1 MDAGESLKQKKSAVD
16 TALDSILAGDGSV
29 LSQAMRYA
37 VLSGGKRFRPLLTLS
52 AGESFGADQK
62 TVLPFAC
69 AIELIHNYSLI
80 HDDLP
85 CLDNDDFRRGKPA
98 CHKAYGEAIALLA
111 GDGLL
116 TLAFELMAES
126 SLKGQAIG
134 VRREVII
141 EVSRSAGVRGMIGG
155 QMLDVTLTPEG
166 ISKEEFQSIIEK
178 KTASLILASVKTG
191 ALLGQASLSQMEAIY
206 DYGKNIGLAF
216 QTRDDIL
223 DSEEDVPCS
232 GVSRPNSIT
241 VYGYEKTKERLERYI
256 NLAIAALD
264 KILLDTK
271 ELLFLAE
278 MLLKVKKGKE
288 NAKNTG

>member
-1 MDAGESLKQKKSAVD
+1 MDAGKSLKQKKRAVD
-16 TALDSILAGDGSV
+16 TALDSILPEDGSV

-37 VLSGGKRFRPLLTLS
+37 VLSGGKRFRPLLTIS

-98 CHKAYGEAIALLA
+98 CHKAYGEDIALLA

-116 TLAFELMAES
+116 TLAFELMAGS
-126 SLKGQAIG
+126 SLKGEA
-134 VRREVII
+134 VRLRGEVIV

-155 QMLDVTLTPEG
+155 QMLDITLTPVE

-191 ALLGQASLSQMEAIY
+191 ALLGQASLSQMDAVC

-223 DSEEDVPCS
+223 DSEEDVS
-232 GVSRPNSIT
+232 GRGVSRPNSIT
-241 VYGYEKTKERLERYI
+241 VYGYEKTKERLARYI
-256 NLAIAALD
+256 SLAIAALG
-264 KILLDTK
+264 KISLDTK
-271 ELLFLAE
+271 ELKFLAE
-278 MLLKVKKGKE
+278 MLLKVKKSKE
-288 NAKNTG
+288 NEKNTG

>member
-1 MDAGESLKQKKSAVD
+1 MDTGENLKQKKRAVN
-16 TALDSILAGDGSV
+16 TALDSILPGDDSV

-52 AGESFGADQK
+52 TGESFGADQK

-98 CHKAYGEAIALLA
+98 CHKAYGEDIALLA

-116 TLAFELMAES
+116 TLAFEVMASS
-126 SLKGQAIG
+126 SLKGQAAG
-134 VRREVII
+134 VRQEVII
-141 EVSRSAGVRGMIGG
+141 EVSRSAGVGGMIGG
-155 QMLDVTLTPEG
+155 QMLDITLTPAG

-191 ALLGQASLSQMEAIY
+191 ALLGQASLSQMDAIY

-216 QTRDDIL
+216 QTLDDIL
-223 DSEEDVPCS
+223 DSEEDVFGI

-241 VYGYEKTKERLERYI
+241 VYGYEKTKERLGRYI
-256 NLAIAALD
+256 SLAIAALD
-264 KILLDTK
+264 KISLDTK
-271 ELLFLAE
+271 ELKFLAE

-288 NAKNTG
+288 NEKNTG

>member
-1 MDAGESLKQKKSAVD
+1 MDAVESLKQKKWAVE
-16 TALDSILAGDGSV
+16 TALDSILRGDGSV

-52 AGESFGADQK
+52 AGECFGADQK

-98 CHKAYGEAIALLA
+98 CHKTYGEDIALLA

-116 TLAFELMAES
+116 TLAFELMAGS
-126 SLKGQAIG
+126 SLKGQAAS
-134 VRREVII
+134 VRGEVII
-141 EVSRSAGVRGMIGG
+141 EVSRSAGVAGMIGG
-155 QMLDVTLTPEG
+155 QMLDITLTPAG
-166 ISKEEFQSIIEK
+166 ISQEEFQSIIEK
-178 KTASLILASVKTG
+178 KTASLILASVKIG
-191 ALLGQASLSQMEAIY
+191 ALLGQASLPQMDAMCN
-206 DYGKNIGLAF
+206 YGKNIGLAF

-223 DSEEDVPCS
+223 DSEEDVCGS
-232 GVSRPNSIT
+232 RVSRPNSIT
-241 VYGYEKTKERLERYI
+241 VYGYEKTKERLGRYI
-256 NLAIAALD
+256 SLAIAALD
-264 KILLDTK
+264 KISLDTK
-271 ELLFLAE
+271 ELKFLAE